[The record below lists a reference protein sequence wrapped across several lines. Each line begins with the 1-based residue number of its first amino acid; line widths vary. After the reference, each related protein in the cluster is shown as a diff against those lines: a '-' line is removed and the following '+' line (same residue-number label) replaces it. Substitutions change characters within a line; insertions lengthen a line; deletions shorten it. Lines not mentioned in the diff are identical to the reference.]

1 MVFSEKILD
10 GGLLNNMRIISGKF
24 KGTKIN
30 YLKTEITRPLKD
42 SVKENI
48 FNVLL
53 HSNHINI
60 KIENANILDMYS
72 GVGSFGLE
80 CISRGAKK
88 VIFIEQD
95 YKALRII
102 KENIK
107 KLKILNKVKIIKKI
121 DDLNIKNE
129 KFDIFF
135 FDPPFK
141 DKQYLVNLESI
152 KKSKV
157 FNKNHVVLIHRE
169 KKMDE
174 KLNLYLNIVFIKQY
188 GRSKIIFGNFH

>member
-1 MVFSEKILD
+1 MVFSEKIL
-10 GGLLNNMRIISGKF
+10 GGELLNNMRIISGKF
-24 KGTKIN
+24 KGSKID
-30 YLKTEITRPLKD
+30 YLKTKITRPLKD

-48 FNVLL
+48 FNVLF

-60 KIENANILDMYS
+60 EIKNANILDMYS

-88 VIFIEQD
+88 VVFIEQD
-95 YKALRII
+95 YKALRILR
-102 KENIK
+102 ENLE
-107 KLKILNKVKIIKKI
+107 KLKILDKAKIIKKI
-121 DDLNIKNE
+121 DDLNVKNE

-141 DKQYLVNLESI
+141 DKQYLVNLENI

-157 FNKNHVVLIHRE
+157 FNKNHVVIIHRE

-174 KLNLYLNIVFIKQY
+174 KLNLYLNIFFIREY